1 MSRKKILAISGSTRK
16 QSSNEKILA
25 FVAKS
30 YSELLEVDL
39 YAELAQLPHFTSDAD
54 ESHLPNSVQNLR
66 DRIEWAD
73 GVLFCSPEYVFSLPG
88 SLKNAIE
95 WTVST
100 TLFANKPVGIIIAA
114 TSGEKAL
121 ESLHLIMTTLESI
134 VNEKSTLV
142 IKGVRGKIDEYRDI
156 TDPTIKDKIETV
168 VQSLLATIDE
178 KAASVG
184 DGLV

>member
-1 MSRKKILAISGSTRK
+1 MIRKKILAISGSTRK
-16 QSSNEKILA
+16 HSSNEKILA
-25 FVAKS
+25 FVATY
-30 YSELLEVDL
+30 YSERLEVDL
-39 YAELAQLPHFTSDAD
+39 YTEIAQLPHFTSDAD

-100 TLFANKPVGIIIAA
+100 TLFSNKPVGIIIAA

-121 ESLHLIMTTLESI
+121 ESLQLIMTTIESI
-134 VNEKSTLV
+134 INEESTVL
-142 IKGVRGKIDEYRDI
+142 IKGAKGKIDEHGHIRD
-156 TDPTIKDKIETV
+156 PAIKEKIEKV
-168 VQSLLATIDE
+168 VQSLIATIDE
-178 KAASVG
+178 KAARVSN
-184 DGLV
+184 GLV